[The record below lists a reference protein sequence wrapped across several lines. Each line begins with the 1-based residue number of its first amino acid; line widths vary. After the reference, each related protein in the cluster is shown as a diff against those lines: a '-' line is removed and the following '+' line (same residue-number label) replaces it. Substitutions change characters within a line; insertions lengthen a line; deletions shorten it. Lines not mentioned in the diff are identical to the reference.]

1 MYKEIRKRDNIYT
14 MFKNKL
20 VEEGILTEAE
30 AEERWDAFMKHYN
43 DQNRLADDEKLAYR
57 DEFDF
62 ITPFWRGIDQ
72 KVPSPPK

>member
-43 DQNRLADDEKLAYR
+43 DQNRLADDEKLA
-57 DEFDF
+57 
-62 ITPFWRGIDQ
+62 
-72 KVPSPPK
+72 